1 MNPQALLEQFLGTN
15 TLGNLGGQPKTG
27 AAPATTGARETS
39 RSPAGGGFGFPG
51 GAIGG
56 LAAGGL
62 LGALLG
68 QKKVRKMAGGVI
80 GYGGAAALG
89 AVAFRAYQNWQAG
102 QQAGQGPAVSAA
114 DVPQEGSRFAPVT
127 AADGKPFALA
137 LLRAMIAAANADG
150 HIGADEQKQI
160 FEAANRGGLDAED
173 KAFLFDAL
181 QIRSR
186 RIRSRRW
193 PEPRSRQPNSISPR
207 ASRSTSTTRTRRRF
221 CGIGA
226 VPAASRRSGPSSRR
240 PSPLGRSRPGVGEG
254 AIIPSGRKMRKIAP
268 ELVVA
273 GSTEIHFSTRGR

>member
-15 TLGNLGGQPKTG
+15 TLGNLGGKSKAG
-27 AAPATTGARETS
+27 AAPATTGAHGTS
-39 RSPAGGGFGFPG
+39 RNPAASGLGDLIGGAMSGLGGESSPAGGGFGFPG

-181 QIRSR
+181 QNPLSPDQIAALAGTQEQATELYLAARVAIDLDHPDEEAFLRDLARSLR
-186 RIRSRRW
+186 
-193 PEPRSRQPNSISPR
+193 
-207 ASRSTSTTRTRRRF
+207 
-221 CGIGA
+221 
-226 VPAASRRSGPSSRR
+226 
-240 PSPLGRSRPGVGEG
+240 LPGD
-254 AIIPSGRKMRKIAP
+254 
-268 ELVVA
+268 LVRHLDA
-273 GSTEIHFSTRGR
+273 QAL